1 MQALNLILLTAG
13 EVRGLRDSLRG
24 AAASEEGR
32 TNFTALY
39 PCWSH
44 SAGEGEGQLPAVGCA
59 QQLPATY
66 SARAQVLACLRCC
79 QYDCSA
85 TQTAAFFLCNQPGLC
100 LQHTVLSCL
109 PLLSRLP
116 GALLSLCLLAQ
127 VYSHTCDLIQNL
139 AQLPLGAEV
148 LVQVDRLV
156 QLLETPAYAFLRLQ
170 LLEPSRNPDLLKSLY
185 GLLMLLP
192 QSSAFKTLSARLQSV
207 PAVTLLQLETV
218 QQQQQGAKVGSS
230 SKQQQQQADQ
240 QHQWA
245 DWAQLLQG
253 FVVRQEA
260 HAADEER
267 RRLLIEGLRIE
278 EDIAKEQQHQAAM
291 AALEQQQAGLGDGSI

>member
-1 MQALNLILLTAG
+1 
-13 EVRGLRDSLRG
+13 
-24 AAASEEGR
+24 
-32 TNFTALY
+32 
-39 PCWSH
+39 
-44 SAGEGEGQLPAVGCA
+44 
-59 QQLPATY
+59 
-66 SARAQVLACLRCC
+66 
-79 QYDCSA
+79 
-85 TQTAAFFLCNQPGLC
+85 
-100 LQHTVLSCL
+100 
-109 PLLSRLP
+109 
-116 GALLSLCLLAQ
+116 LSLCLLAQ

-156 QLLETPAYAFLRLQ
+156 QLLETPTYAFLRLQ

-218 QQQQQGAKVGSS
+218 QQQQQGVKGGNSN
-230 SKQQQQQADQ
+230 KQQQQPEQPQ
-240 QHQWA
+240 RWA
-245 DWAQLLQG
+245 DWSPLLQG

-278 EDIAKEQQHQAAM
+278 VDIAKEQQHQAAM
-291 AALEQQQAGLGDGSI
+291 AALEQQQAGLGDGSIRGTAQEQTSGTSAALNS